1 MPSPFQRVAVVGCG
15 LIGGSFALAS
25 RRLEEVER
33 VVVTD
38 RDPGVRDA
46 ARTRQTADEVVTGID
61 RAVRDADLVLLA
73 VPVAAIPEVAR
84 SVIGSVPQDVV
95 VTDVGSVKSQVVRE
109 IEDYLDEYGKSRG
122 SGPAVHFLG
131 GHPMCGSEEAGL
143 AGADPALFQGA
154 TWVLTPTPTSD
165 AEVFNALAAH
175 IRALGARVL
184 AIDPATHDRIV
195 AVASHLPQILAS
207 TLADEAGSAA
217 RASGDGVLAVTA
229 GGFRD
234 LTRIAASDPDLW
246 AGILAHNRAAV
257 SDALESFRHRLADF
271 HRAVREG
278 DWSTVRHRLA
288 EGRAARRRLPT
299 GERATELVDV
309 VVPIPD
315 RPGMLAEVTTVLG
328 TAGINIEDV
337 GIRPAGEDARGALV
351 LAVAGRSTAVRAR
364 DLLAQRGFDGHLEAR

>member
-1 MPSPFQRVAVVGCG
+1 MPSPFHHVTVVGCG

-38 RDPGVRDA
+38 RDPEVRAA
-46 ARTRQTADEVVTGID
+46 ARRRGAADEVVADIGP
-61 RAVRDADLVLLA
+61 AVRDADLVLVA
-73 VPVAAIPEVAR
+73 VPVAVIPEVAR
-84 SVIGSVPQDVV
+84 TVIESTHHDVV
-95 VTDVGSVKSQVVRE
+95 ITDVGSVKTQSVRE
-109 IEDYLDEYGKSRG
+109 IEDYLEEYVNQGDPSI
-122 SGPAVHFLG
+122 HFLG

-154 TWVLTPTPTSD
+154 TWILTPTPASD

-207 TLADEAGSAA
+207 TLADEAGAAA

-246 AGILAHNRAAV
+246 TGILAHNRSAV
-257 SDALESFRHRLADF
+257 ADVLESFRRRLTDF
-271 HRAVREG
+271 HEAVREG
-278 DWSTVRHRLA
+278 DWSAVRHRLVQ
-288 EGRAARRRLPT
+288 GREARRRLPT
-299 GERATELVDV
+299 GEPVTDLVDV

-337 GIRPAGEDARGALV
+337 AIRPAGEDVRGALV
-351 LAVAGRSTAVRAR
+351 LAVAGRGTAARAR
-364 DLLAQRGFDGHLEAR
+364 DLLAERGFDGHLEAR

>member
-38 RDPGVRDA
+38 RDPRVRDA
-46 ARTRQTADEVVTGID
+46 ARTREAADEVAIGID

-73 VPVAAIPEVAR
+73 VPVEAIPEVAR
-84 SVIGSVPQDVV
+84 AVIGSVRQDVV
-95 VTDVGSVKSQVVRE
+95 ITDVGSVKTQVVQE
-109 IEDYLDEYGKSRG
+109 IESFLDEYGNFRG
-122 SGPAVHFLG
+122 SSIHFLG

-143 AGADPALFQGA
+143 AGADPALFRGA

-217 RASGDGVLAVTA
+217 RSSGDGVLAVTA

-257 SDALESFRHRLADF
+257 TDALESFQHRLADF

-351 LAVAGRSTAVRAR
+351 LAVAGRSTAARAR
-364 DLLAQRGFDGHLEAR
+364 DLLAERGFDSHLEAR

>member
-25 RRLEEVER
+25 RRLEGVER

-38 RDPGVRDA
+38 RDPGVRNA
-46 ARTRQTADEVVTGID
+46 ARTREAADEVVIGID

-84 SVIGSVPQDVV
+84 SVIESVRQDVV
-95 VTDVGSVKSQVVRE
+95 ITDVGSVKNQAVRE
-109 IEDYLDEYGKSRG
+109 IESFLGEHGKS
-122 SGPAVHFLG
+122 GPSIHFLG

-257 SDALESFRHRLADF
+257 AEALESFRHRLADF

-351 LAVAGRSTAVRAR
+351 LAVAGRSTAARAR
-364 DLLAQRGFDGHLEAR
+364 DVLAERGFDGHLEAR